1 MNAAFQPDWK
11 STARIRL
18 GAIKQSAL
26 ETTFRWRTL
35 LPLLLQARK
44 VTHALRDIK
53 RHLPPGTPLVGVLL
67 AEHIGDIV
75 AAEPVIPYLKNKYAG
90 AHLVWLSKPAFTHLL
105 RYHPQI
111 DSLVEISSISE
122 AAHIVRS
129 GILDTA
135 VDLHINR
142 KRCLKFG
149 RPYAKRWGDTSVDIR
164 NYYAR
169 GALLEALSLSAGLP
183 ALTEQPRLYLGPIS
197 STVDRYDLPKRYVV
211 FHARSNELAR
221 NWNDT
226 AWTELARRLI
236 NQFGISVVEVGLQR
250 VARIESPRYFDLCG
264 KLSIVETAEVIRRAS
279 GFIGIDS
286 GPAHIANAFERP
298 SVVLLGAY
306 AAFPRYMP
314 YTGFLRENASD
325 MVIQWPTACAD
336 IPVDEVVRR
345 FGKLEA
351 APRYAEVSDELIS

>member
-1 MNAAFQPDWK
+1 MTPASNLDWK
-11 STARIRL
+11 SATRIRL
-18 GAIKQSAL
+18 GAIKQGAFA
-26 ETTFRWRTL
+26 TAFRWKTA
-35 LPLLLQARK
+35 LPLVLQARK
-44 VTHALRDIK
+44 VNCALRDIK
-53 RHLPPGTPLVGVLL
+53 SHLAPGRPLVGVLL

-75 AAEPVIPYLKNKYAG
+75 ASEPVIPYLKNKYAD
-90 AHLVWLSKPAFTHLL
+90 AHLVWLTKAAFLPLL

-122 AAHIVRS
+122 AGPIVRS

-169 GALLEALSLSAGLP
+169 GALLEALTLSAGLP
-183 ALTEQPRLYLGPIS
+183 ALSDQPRLYLGPIAS
-197 STVDRYDLPKRYVV
+197 AVDRYDLPGRFVV
-211 FHARSNELAR
+211 LHTRSNELAR
-221 NWNDT
+221 NWNDA

-236 NQFGISVVEVGLQR
+236 KQYGVTLVEVGLER
-250 VARIESPRYFDLCG
+250 VVRVDSPRYIDLCG
-264 KLSIVETAEVIRRAS
+264 KLSIAETAEVIRRSSA
-279 GFIGIDS
+279 FIGIDS

-314 YTGFLRENASD
+314 YTGFLRENSRQ
-325 MVIQWPTACAD
+325 MVVQWPAPCAE
-336 IPVDEVVRR
+336 IPVEEVVRR
-345 FGKLEA
+345 FGKLDA
-351 APRYAEVSDELIS
+351 ARRYAEVSDELLR

>member
-1 MNAAFQPDWK
+1 MSNVAQLDWK

-18 GAIKQSAL
+18 GAVKQYAQ
-26 ETTFRWRTL
+26 ETTFRWRTA
-35 LPLLLQARK
+35 LPLMRQARK
-44 VTHALRDIK
+44 VVRALQDIK
-53 RHLPPGTPLVGVLL
+53 AHLAPGTPLIGILL

-75 AAEPVIPYLKNKYAG
+75 ASEPVIPYLKSKYAG
-90 AHLVWLSKPAFTHLL
+90 AHLVWLTKPAFTQLL
-105 RYHPQI
+105 RYHPQV

-122 AAHIVRS
+122 ARLIVRS

-149 RPYAKRWGDTSVDIR
+149 RPYAKEWGDTSVDIR

-183 ALTEQPRLYLGPIS
+183 AQNGQPRLYLGPIS
-197 STVDRYDLPKRYVV
+197 SAVDRYDLPDRYIV
-211 FHARSNELAR
+211 FHTRSNELAR
-221 NWNDT
+221 NWNDS
-226 AWTELARRLI
+226 AWSELARRLI
-236 NQFGISVVEVGLQR
+236 SQFGVSVVEVGLQR
-250 VARIESPRYFDLCG
+250 VVRVDSPRYFDLCG
-264 KLSIVETAEVIRRAS
+264 KLSIVETAEVIRRSAA
-279 GFIGIDS
+279 FFGIDS

-298 SVVLLGAY
+298 SVILLGAY

-314 YTGFLRENASD
+314 FTGYLRENASQ
-325 MVIQWPTACAD
+325 MVIQWPAPSAE

-345 FGKLEA
+345 FEKLDTTR
-351 APRYAEVSDELIS
+351 RYAEVADELIG